1 MSAVIAKDAGVPPLA
16 KVPEARDRMVG
27 DAGFTMAAKLFYLVT
42 RLGLPPLVLAHVT
55 LAEYGLWAACFVIIG
70 YIGLADLGLPS
81 IYVRYVARLHARGD
95 TDGINRTLSTGM
107 FTIGAIACVVLAVLY
122 AALPLALDLLKIEG
136 PARASA
142 AMLIMGT
149 ACVFLADMTLGGFA
163 YLLHGLQRIRLE
175 QQICVAACTLELLLI
190 VAFLHAGFGVASLLA
205 AYALRYAFSL
215 GLTMRQAFRLLPGLR
230 VSPRLFDRSLLR
242 EFAGFGARVQASTA
256 LSIVLHSADRLVAGV
271 ALGPKAIALF
281 DLGGKIPL
289 AAMSV
294 PGAITHVT
302 LPAAAAIDGSAGAG
316 AGARLAELCLRA
328 SRAISLASAIPMSF
342 LAAFSLPICRAWL
355 GERPE
360 LAVLPLIMSLTAVAA
375 HLNIITGPAS
385 ATFRSQGN
393 VGNEFVY
400 HGLRIAAIAAGVG
413 IAVLS
418 GGVTVA
424 ALARGVAG
432 GISLAAVIYLVY
444 SLRVLGVPMRRT
456 AAAVLLPGLVP
467 AAIAAGFAAAWFTL
481 VPESLP
487 RWPALA
493 LLAAFGLCHV
503 ALSALAVWHLLEGA
517 ERERLRPF
525 FRRLN
530 RSPVMEP

>member
-1 MSAVIAKDAGVPPLA
+1 MSAVITRANSVAAAEAPA
-16 KVPEARDRMVG
+16 ARDRMVG

-42 RLGLPPLVLAHVT
+42 RLGLPPLVLAHLT

-81 IYVRYVARLHARGD
+81 IYVRYVARLHAGGD

-107 FTIGAIACVVLAVLY
+107 FTIGAIACGVLIVLY
-122 AALPLALDLLKIEG
+122 AALPLTLDLLKIEG

-142 AMLIMGT
+142 AVLLMGT

-190 VAFLHAGFGVASLLA
+190 VAFLHAGFGVTSLLA

-230 VSPRLFDRSLLR
+230 VSWRLFDRSLLR

-302 LPAAAAIDGSAGAG
+302 LPAAAAIDGRADDGASR
-316 AGARLAELCLRA
+316 RLAALCLRA

-355 GERPE
+355 GERPD
-360 LAVLPLIMSLTAVAA
+360 LAVLPLIMSLTAMAA

-413 IAVLS
+413 IAVLP
-418 GGVTVA
+418 GGLTVET
-424 ALARGVAG
+424 LAWAVAG

-444 SLRVLGVPMRRT
+444 SLRVLDVPMRRT
-456 AAAVLLPGLVP
+456 ATGVLLPGLVP
-467 AAIAAGFAAAWFTL
+467 AAIAAGLAGAWFTL

-503 ALSALAVWHLLEGA
+503 ALSSLAVWQLIEDD
-517 ERERLRPF
+517 ERARLQPL
-525 FRRLN
+525 FRRLK
-530 RSPVMEP
+530 RSPVREP